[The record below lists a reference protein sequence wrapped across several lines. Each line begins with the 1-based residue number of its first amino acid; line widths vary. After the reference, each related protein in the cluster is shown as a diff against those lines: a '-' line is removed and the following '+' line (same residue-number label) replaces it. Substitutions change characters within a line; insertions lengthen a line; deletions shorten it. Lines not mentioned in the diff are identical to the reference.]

1 MMTVDQLFAKLCSK
15 EFQDVQ
21 NGDLFYNFF
30 VFPYPANEEYA
41 MRAQIDDFKKKLIR
55 PTNYVDVLV
64 LNLFDEFCTFLD
76 KQSFGKKHPS
86 YLNYLLEKDK
96 TDTAAAMRALTLK
109 ANSEQF
115 YRYIHDRIITHVM
128 IDDDKV
134 RPYVFLHGIGLMYP
148 LLRTSVFL
156 TNYEKYNKTSRYK
169 VIVFYPG
176 TVQGTDYELFGLIND
191 HHTYRAIVLND

>member
-30 VFPYPANEEYA
+30 IFPYPAREEYA

-64 LNLFDEFCTFLD
+64 LNLFEEFCTFLD
-76 KQSFGKKHPS
+76 NQSFGRLHPS

-96 TDTAAAMRALTLK
+96 ADSAAAMKALTLK

-115 YRYIHDRIITHVM
+115 YRYIHERIITHVM

-148 LLRTSVFL
+148 HIAKSVEFL
-156 TNYEKYNKTSRYK
+156 QNNK
-169 VIVFYPG
+169 I
-176 TVQGTDYELFGLIND
+176 D
-191 HHTYRAIVLND
+191 